1 MRYLKSEDNRYR
13 VRFMVATEKLMDTMT
28 VKQFIS
34 YLEENA
40 EFEDEDYEY
49 IGGKVVKCKAYDLK
63 EADSNLHKEFLVTE
77 DGRVFYW
84 LSLNQKIELVDD
96 EITEEM
102 ADKSKKE
109 NKGMKSRE
117 FKGLLKSEIKKA
129 EKAANKALGV
139 NDCKVTGYSSRV
151 THPID
156 FDPECVWVEVECE
169 ICHNYENRAEVDVH
183 LSIPMFDRR
192 KTDVRACAWNASEE
206 ERVYYRGY
214 ANAC

>member
-13 VRFMVATEKLMDTMT
+13 VNFMVATEKLMDAMT

-40 EFEDEDYEY
+40 EFEDEDHEY
-49 IGGKVVKCKAYDLK
+49 IGGKVVKCRAYDLK
-63 EADSNLHKEFLVTE
+63 EDNSNLHKEFLVTE

-84 LSLNQKIELVDD
+84 LSLLRKIELVDN
-96 EITEEM
+96 EVTEGTVE
-102 ADKSKKE
+102 KSKKE
-109 NKGMKSRE
+109 EKSMKNRG

-139 NDCKVTGYSSRV
+139 TDCKVTGYSSRV
-151 THPID
+151 TRPVD
-156 FDPECVWVEVECE
+156 FDPEYVVVEVECE
-169 ICHNYENRAEVDVH
+169 ICHSYENRAEVDVH
-183 LSIPMFDRR
+183 LSIPMYDRR
-192 KTDVRACAWNASEE
+192 KTDAIACAWSATEE
-206 ERVYYRGY
+206 ERAYFRGY